1 MIFGSL
7 ITTSIIRA
15 SEIDLLKDTN
25 IEALIVPG
33 VQKVEGILF
42 DSVYPIID
50 ETALYLEGYL
60 WKLELYDTLLF
71 AKYRNAPDDLDLA
84 VQDLIDHLQ
93 SYISQLY
100 IVKSQIT
107 DGYEGLMNLKLP
119 ILNVDIFQQL
129 EMMDVARTIQL
140 DSLLEQLYTGSPAEK
155 KEAVYGIIDGVFDGL
170 MDPAYNLRYG
180 LQDLPKE
187 LIYEMDAQQS
197 RLWQYADE
205 ITMDE
210 SFYM

>member
-1 MIFGSL
+1 MIIGSL
-7 ITTSIIRA
+7 ITTSITRGF
-15 SEIDLLKDTN
+15 EIDLLKDTN

-33 VQKVEGILF
+33 VQQVESILF
-42 DSVYPIID
+42 DAVYPIID
-50 ETALYLEGYL
+50 ETALYLQGYL

-107 DGYEGLMNLKLP
+107 DGYEGLMNMKLP
-119 ILNVDIFQQL
+119 ILNVAIFQQL

-180 LQDLPKE
+180 PPGLVKRVNL
-187 LIYEMDAQQS
+187 
-197 RLWQYADE
+197 
-205 ITMDE
+205 
-210 SFYM
+210 